1 MDEDHYKLCTVH
13 LRTKKILEC
22 LPSRLHLQQ
31 FLRPFGSVLALYEWC
46 FRDGR
51 IQDDKANN
59 ALVFFEHQRI
69 ASNLLKA
76 SANEGPA
83 SFWTTHNV
91 IALPVQGPSHR
102 IFFKEMIPKIEKLK
116 LGGAEEQ
123 PSGSGEAART
133 TKRQYWAESFHISDS
148 PIPRVVDTR
157 PSKRPRNGEPEFN
170 TNGNNPSR
178 TSLVTPNSTS
188 TSKSARAPSAV
199 PESPEWMRA
208 RIMQLESDL
217 ELASA
222 ARDLAVSEQRVAVI
236 AHQAEQQARR
246 EAMAQKSAAEAAQSR
261 AEAEQMR
268 LRSELENAIPP
279 NSIPSREGENLEP
292 QRSAENADV
301 LERDLEETRN
311 REHKLQLRRS
321 HLESE
326 LESELEK
333 ASLGATPLDKANA
346 EIDRLKSELAL
357 AQEQLGSTQRSLE
370 SLERKYSS
378 TRRKYEISKEKLGTY
393 KNRLENERSIVRK
406 LQETLTPAAYKSLG
420 ATHETLGEFLSAMGL
435 PPVDDEGNVGPK
447 EEYD

>member
-1 MDEDHYKLCTVH
+1 MGEDQYRLCTVH

-31 FLRPFGSVLALYEWC
+31 FLRQFGSVLVIYEWC

-51 IQDDKANN
+51 IQDDKPNN
-59 ALVFFEHQRI
+59 ALVLFERQRI
-69 ASNLLKA
+69 ASDLLKA

-91 IALPVQGPSHR
+91 IALPVQGPSQR
-102 IFFKEMIPKIEKLK
+102 IFFKEMIPKIEKLRQS
-116 LGGAEEQ
+116 GSEEQ
-123 PSGSGEAART
+123 PSGSGEPART
-133 TKRQYWAESFHISDS
+133 TKRQHWAESSHISDS
-148 PIPRVVDTR
+148 PIPRVIDTR
-157 PSKRPRNGEPEFN
+157 PSKRPRNGELESN
-170 TNGNNPSR
+170 TNGSNTSR
-178 TSLVTPNSTS
+178 TGLVAPNSVS
-188 TSKSARAPSAV
+188 TSISSRTPSAV
-199 PESPEWMRA
+199 PESPQWMRA

-217 ELASA
+217 ESA
-222 ARDLAVSEQRVAVI
+222 RATRDLAVSEQRVAVI
-236 AHQAEQQARR
+236 AHRAEQQARR

-268 LRSELENAIPP
+268 LRSELEKAIPQ
-279 NSIPSREGENLEP
+279 NSTPSREEDNPEP
-292 QRSAENADV
+292 QGSEEVADV
-301 LERDLEETRN
+301 LERDLEETRD
-311 REHKLQLRRS
+311 REHKLQLRKS

-326 LESELEK
+326 LEK
-333 ASLGATPLDKANA
+333 ANLGAITLEQANA
-346 EIDRLKSELAL
+346 EIDRLKSDLVL

-378 TRRKYEISKEKLGTY
+378 TRRKYENSKEKLGTY
-393 KNRLENERSIVRK
+393 KSRLENERSIVKR

-435 PPVDDEGNVGPK
+435 PPVNDEGNVGPK